1 MADIWEKTQ
10 KEWIKNLL
18 LAYKPNTLPGKNCKV
33 PYQRIVFLYDYGSFI
48 APFSG
53 MKSYTEEANRTVPEF
68 DSIRLEYLHVF
79 IIIIC

>member
-1 MADIWEKTQ
+1 MEDIWEKTQ

-33 PYQRIVFLYDYGSFI
+33 PYLRIVFCYDYGSFI

-53 MKSYTEEANRTVPEF
+53 RSYSEEANGTVPEF
-68 DSIRLEYLHVF
+68 DNFWFEYLQ
-79 IIIIC
+79 